1 MSTPLTSAE
10 LSRCR
15 ELWKL
20 GPDHPAEAALR
31 AKCNWEHMSR
41 TAVIREWGDP
51 TTWPDV
57 IERMPA
63 ASPRGAQPE

>member
-1 MSTPLTSAE
+1 MTEPLSKAE
-10 LSRCR
+10 IARSQ

-51 TTWPDV
+51 TTWASV
-57 IERMPA
+57 ITAA
-63 ASPRGAQPE
+63 ASQSECAA